1 MSISIFEIKD
11 REVIALRKQLATRLL
26 DCECVQKHFNY
37 KRMFISMWMSNKW
50 FKTTSEVI
58 TVLNHLSIIS
68 NHCTWVI
75 YFHGYI
81 FLKNIAC
88 KLGYNISVSLSHY
101 ELYLNLRFFNFAWH
115 FQNYTHLYKSS
126 YEHLFKV
133 NTEVLKL

>member
-58 TVLNHLSIIS
+58 YSVES
-68 NHCTWVI
+68 
-75 YFHGYI
+75 F
-81 FLKNIAC
+81 K
-88 KLGYNISVSLSHY
+88 YNQQPLHMS
-101 ELYLNLRFFNFAWH
+101 
-115 FQNYTHLYKSS
+115 
-126 YEHLFKV
+126 HLFPWLYFSQKYS
-133 NTEVLKL
+133 L